1 MKYFKSLLLSGLS
14 ILTLAIN
21 VNVYAQPF
29 INIQPINNIQ
39 QVTLTEPGVVGNF
52 EATNPRTVNMVQ
64 VNYNDPGNSAAVLVR
79 SKNGLDYSFG
89 SGMFVSPNV
98 FVTAA
103 HVFTSDDGSI
113 APAEAYTYTQ
123 GSNSAYQ
130 TNTFEPNGS
139 TYAFTTNRFH
149 YYNQSAY
156 KSSTPT
162 DLLAIVVD
170 APMQLT
176 HPGAE
181 FNDLADPTTN
191 VSITRT
197 IGYPANAN
205 GQNLILGALYQ
216 TTGNLLTNYNI
227 LGMGVTDGDSIEG
240 VSGSGVLN
248 AQNQVVG
255 IHTNSFLFDNGNK
268 PGFIRFNQDQIRWLK
283 EIINNNKV
291 SGWKQYNGSNYYF
304 QDNGHLLKNTT
315 TTIDGEEY
323 IFDSNGKATLK
334 QQQRTNATQTTSSSM
349 ANSTSQS
356 RTSTT
361 SSSSTTST
369 SSSSSSSSSSS
380 NNNVK
385 PKISTSTSTSTTTKN
400 SKNKK
405 AQTKKNNQTQKKN
418 TEITLILTTTCI
430 VCFLIGLGGTIYIN
444 RK

>member
-1 MKYFKSLLLSGLS
+1 MLSGLS

-29 INIQPINNIQ
+29 VNLQPINTAQ
-39 QVTLTEPGVVGNF
+39 QVTLTDPGIVGNF
-52 EATNPRTVNMVQ
+52 EATNPRTVNMTQ

-89 SGMFVSPNV
+89 SGMFISPNV

-103 HVFTSDDGSI
+103 HVFTNDDKTI

-130 TNTFEPNGS
+130 TNTFEPYGS
-139 TYAFTTNRFH
+139 TYAFTANQLH

-162 DLLAIVVD
+162 DLLAVVVD
-170 APMQLT
+170 VPMQLT
-176 HPGAE
+176 HSGAE

-191 VSITRT
+191 LSTTRT

-216 TTGNLLTNYNI
+216 SNGNLLTNYNVS
-227 LGMGVTDGDSIEG
+227 GMGVTDGDSIEG

-248 AQNQVVG
+248 TQNQVVG
-255 IHTNSFLFDNGNK
+255 IHTNSFLFDSGNK
-268 PGFIRFNQDQIRWLK
+268 PGFIRFNQNQIRWLK
-283 EIINNNKV
+283 EIINTNKV

-304 QDNGHLLKNTT
+304 QDNGHLLRNIT

-323 IFDSNGKATLK
+323 VFDSNGKATLK
-334 QQQRTNATQTTSSSM
+334 QQQRTNATQTTNPSTNS
-349 ANSTSQS
+349 STSQS
-356 RTSTT
+356 RTTTT
-361 SSSSTTST
+361 SSSNTTNTSSSSSNST
-369 SSSSSSSSSSS
+369 SSSSSTTYKTVEPKTSTDTSNTRIKKSS
-380 NNNVK
+380 K
-385 PKISTSTSTSTTTKN
+385 PKK
-400 SKNKK
+400 
-405 AQTKKNNQTQKKN
+405 TQEKN
-418 TEITLILTTTCI
+418 TKITLILTTTCI
-430 VCFLIGLGGTIYIN
+430 ACFLIGLGGTIYIN
-444 RK
+444 KK

>member
-1 MKYFKSLLLSGLS
+1 MKYFKSLMLSGLS

-29 INIQPINNIQ
+29 VNLQPINTAQ
-39 QVTLTEPGVVGNF
+39 QVTLTDPGIVGNF
-52 EATNPRTVNMVQ
+52 EATNPRTVNMTQ

-89 SGMFVSPNV
+89 SGMFISPNV

-103 HVFTSDDGSI
+103 HVFTNDDKTI

-130 TNTFEPNGS
+130 TNTFEPYGS
-139 TYAFTTNRFH
+139 TYAFTANQLH

-162 DLLAIVVD
+162 DLLAVVVD
-170 APMQLT
+170 VPMQLT
-176 HPGAE
+176 HSGAE

-191 VSITRT
+191 LSTTRT

-216 TTGNLLTNYNI
+216 SNGNLLTNYNVS
-227 LGMGVTDGDSIEG
+227 GMGVTDGDSIEG

-248 AQNQVVG
+248 TQNQVVG
-255 IHTNSFLFDNGNK
+255 IHTNSFLFDSGNK
-268 PGFIRFNQDQIRWLK
+268 PGFIRFNQNQIRWLK
-283 EIINNNKV
+283 EIINTNKV

-304 QDNGHLLKNTT
+304 QDNGHLLRNIT

-323 IFDSNGKATLK
+323 VFDSNGKATLK
-334 QQQRTNATQTTSSSM
+334 QQQRTNATQTTNPSTNS
-349 ANSTSQS
+349 STSQS
-356 RTSTT
+356 RTTTT
-361 SSSSTTST
+361 SSSNTTNTSSSSSNST
-369 SSSSSSSSSSS
+369 SSSSSTTYKTVEPKTSTDTSNTRIKKSS
-380 NNNVK
+380 K
-385 PKISTSTSTSTTTKN
+385 PKK
-400 SKNKK
+400 
-405 AQTKKNNQTQKKN
+405 TQEKN
-418 TEITLILTTTCI
+418 TKITLILTTTCI
-430 VCFLIGLGGTIYIN
+430 ACFLIGLGGTIYIN
-444 RK
+444 KK

>member
-1 MKYFKSLLLSGLS
+1 MKYFKSLLLSAVS
-14 ILTLAIN
+14 ILTLSVNI
-21 VNVYAQPF
+21 NVYAQPF
-29 INIQPINNIQ
+29 VNLQPINTAQ
-39 QVTLTEPGVVGNF
+39 QVTLTDPGVTGNF
-52 EATNPRTVNMVQ
+52 ETTNPRTVNMTQ
-64 VNYNDPGNSAAVLVR
+64 VNYNDPGNSATVLVR

-89 SGMFVSPNV
+89 SGMFISPNV

-103 HVFTSDDGSI
+103 HVFTNNDGSI

-139 TYAFTTNRFH
+139 TYAFTANQFH

-170 APMQLT
+170 VPMQLT
-176 HPGAE
+176 YPGAE

-191 VSITRT
+191 LSTTRT
-197 IGYPANAN
+197 IGYPASAN

-216 TTGNLLTNYNI
+216 SNGNLLNNYNYH
-227 LGMGVTDGDSIEG
+227 GMGVTDGDSIEG

-248 AQNQVVG
+248 TQNQVIGV
-255 IHTNSFLFDNGNK
+255 HTNSFLFNSGNR
-268 PGFIRFNQDQIRWLK
+268 PGFIRFDQNQIKWLK
-283 EIINNNKV
+283 EIVNNNKV

-323 IFDSNGKATLK
+323 VFDSNGKATLK
-334 QQQRTNATQTTSSSM
+334 QEQTNTTQTQTTSTSSSTTH
-349 ANSTSQS
+349 STSS
-356 RTSTT
+356 NFTSTT
-361 SSSSTTST
+361 SSSSTTNSST
-369 SSSSSSSSSSS
+369 SSSTNSSL
-380 NNNVK
+380 VK
-385 PKISTSTSTSTTTKN
+385 PKISTSTSTSITKKSTKN
-400 SKNKK
+400 RKPQPEKK
-405 AQTKKNNQTQKKN
+405 K

-430 VCFLIGLGGTIYIN
+430 ICFLIGLGGTIYLN
-444 RK
+444 KK